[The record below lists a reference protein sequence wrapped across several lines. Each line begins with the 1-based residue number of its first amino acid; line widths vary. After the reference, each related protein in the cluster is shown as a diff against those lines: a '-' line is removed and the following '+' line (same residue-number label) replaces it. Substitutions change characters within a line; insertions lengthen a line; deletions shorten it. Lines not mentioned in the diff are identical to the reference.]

1 MRHTVVLFVLTMLLA
16 ACSSPVAEVTS
27 PPIHATI
34 DATVLVVDAEVLV
47 AQTMT
52 SYIDLTNDIMGGADP
67 ALIEQVTTAEWAI
80 EEQDS
85 FRALDAL
92 GGRVPDAA
100 ITQFEIMSVRGRHT
114 LVDAQVA
121 ACISGAVQP
130 MRVSIRMVPRDSAL
144 VIAEI
149 VPWKDSTW
157 CAPLASL

>member
-1 MRHTVVLFVLTMLLA
+1 MRHAVALFCCTILLS
-16 ACSSPVAEVTS
+16 ACAPPVAEVTS
-27 PPIHATI
+27 APIHSAI
-34 DATVLVVDAEVLV
+34 DATVLVADAEVLV
-47 AQTMT
+47 AQTIT
-52 SYIDLTNDIMGGADP
+52 TYIALTNDIMGGADP
-67 ALIEQVTTAEWAI
+67 ELIGQVTTAEWAL

-92 GGRVPDAA
+92 GGRVPDAS

-121 ACISGAVQP
+121 ACIAGAVQP

-157 CAPLASL
+157 CAPPSSL

>member
-1 MRHTVVLFVLTMLLA
+1 V
-16 ACSSPVAEVTS
+16 
-27 PPIHATI
+27 
-34 DATVLVVDAEVLV
+34 
-47 AQTMT
+47 
-52 SYIDLTNDIMGGADP
+52 P
-67 ALIEQVTTAEWAI
+67 A
-80 EEQDS
+80 
-85 FRALDAL
+85 
-92 GGRVPDAA
+92 AA

-121 ACISGAVQP
+121 ACISGAVEP